1 MALKSKMFGWIALV
15 LALLPLTSEA
25 VLVQWVE
32 LSVSDEYQARIVNAR
47 KDRIAKAKQAQGT
60 LPGADS
66 AISHLYLISFATRV
80 DASAMIAEAE
90 QYGLA
95 VKEIHLSVG
104 ETQNAFPILPDVDPP
119 DQLRTLKASLFD
131 DLSAR
136 ALELKQ
142 KISEADKIGEKSP
155 TARTHWW
162 NEELEAIS
170 AFQRAYGGQPFVAS
184 GAELSG
190 PRSAVETFVTST
202 KIPVVA
208 VELSSVGL
216 KQFAIPLDVYRGFRE
231 AQ

>member
-15 LALLPLTSEA
+15 LALLPFTSEA
-25 VLVQWVE
+25 VLVEGVE

-60 LPGADS
+60 SPGADS

-90 QYGLA
+90 QFGLA

-104 ETQNAFPILPDVDPP
+104 ETQNAFPILLDVDAP
-119 DQLRTLKASLFD
+119 DQLKTLKASLFD

-162 NEELEAIS
+162 NEEREAIS

-208 VELSSVGL
+208 VESSSVGI
-216 KQFAIPLDVYRGFRE
+216 KQFAIPLDVYRGFQE